1 MGLAVSA
8 PRQAVRGVCKLGE
21 QRVGLLCSLERE
33 PATSS
38 AGEWCESGTR
48 SGQICVEEAELSRK
62 RGIAVMVTPQ
72 GEFYIS
78 SSGRVSEVP
87 SEVLIILSQVCK
99 ESCSVG
105 RTDWLSHSREVYNN
119 VRSVNEMGKNNQPEK
134 N

>member
-1 MGLAVSA
+1 M
-8 PRQAVRGVCKLGE
+8 
-21 QRVGLLCSLERE
+21 
-33 PATSS
+33 
-38 AGEWCESGTR
+38 
-48 SGQICVEEAELSRK
+48 EEAELSRK